1 MKEVEKNEI
10 KRLSD
15 RLDAIR
21 HQQAGL
27 SLVESAD
34 KYAELEKEKET
45 LEAEIIRLREVHSQ
59 KLSKEAQKLMNLPFR
74 RAITKKEQA
83 DMGKLKKRR
92 TRPDRGAPD
101 DGAGPGNGAQ
111 RDDRVR
117 EERVL
122 NLPHLRLS
130 GHPCTEDVLRA
141 SGYIPNFYPDVFT
154 PLIYKFIFNGNPRF
168 FGMKNSTIMP
178 ICIYAMNFFIPFSHI
193 PQNMIDP
200 QN

>member
-74 RAITKKEQA
+74 RAITKKSRPIWA
-83 DMGKLKKRR
+83 NSKKR

-178 ICIYAMNFFIPFSHI
+178 ICIYAMNFFHPLFSY
-193 PQNMIDP
+193 PAEYD
-200 QN
+200 